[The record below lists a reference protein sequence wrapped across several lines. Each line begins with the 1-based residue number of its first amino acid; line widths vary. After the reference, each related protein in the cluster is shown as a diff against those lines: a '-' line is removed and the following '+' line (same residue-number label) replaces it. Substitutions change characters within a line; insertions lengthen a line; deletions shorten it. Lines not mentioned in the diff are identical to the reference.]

1 MFLKKAKL
9 LLIGLLSFGAAH
21 SQSDFTYNLAIEPVT
36 FEQLPGLHSF
46 VHAQYDGKW
55 LFIGGRLDGLH
66 ARQPFN
72 AFPES
77 QNNTVLR
84 VLDPQTGELWT
95 AGLDALPITIAEQLQ
110 STNMNFHQI
119 GGVLYIVGGYAFSA
133 SADDH
138 ITFPYLTAVQVPL
151 LIEAIM
157 NNGDIGPAFYQI
169 EDDFFAVTG
178 GHLQWLDGRFYLVG
192 GHRFDGR
199 YNPMN
204 HPTFVQEYTNAVR
217 IFTATLEGG
226 VLSANQ
232 VDEWMDTVHLRRR
245 DYNLLPQVF
254 PDGSLGFTLFSGVFQ
269 INADLPFLYPVD
281 ITADA
286 YVPRTEFNQYL
297 AHYHGATLGIYE
309 EESQRMHSLFFG
321 GMSQYYYDGENLV
334 QDDLVPFVNTISR
347 VVREADGSLTEYR
360 EPISFP
366 EFFGAGAEFL
376 ANPDLPRIAGSEV
389 IDLDA
394 IEEETFLLGHA
405 VGGISS
411 TTRNPFSVNQTSST
425 SANTSVYEV
434 WMTRTVT
441 GVAQAVRA
449 DFDIPAVKVYP
460 NPAQEVIT
468 LEFTLESPTEVHVLL
483 SGLNGRLM
491 MNATL
496 GMLPAGAHAF
506 ELTLEDSSSKE
517 TLFLTTVFDHRHYQT
532 SKILRP

>member
-1 MFLKKAKL
+1 MSFKNATIL
-9 LLIGLLSFGAAH
+9 LLGLLCFGQVQ
-21 SQSDFTYNLAIEPVT
+21 SQSDFTYSLAIEPVS

-46 VHAQYDGKW
+46 VQAQHDGKW

-77 QNNTVLR
+77 QNNTLLR

-95 AGLDALPITIAEQLQ
+95 AGLDALPTSIAEQLQ
-110 STNMNFHQI
+110 STNMNFHQLED
-119 GGVLYIVGGYAFSA
+119 VLYILGGYAFST

-138 ITFPYLTAVQVPL
+138 ITFPYLTAVQLPL
-151 LIEAIM
+151 LFEAVM
-157 NNGDIGPAFYQI
+157 NNGDISPAFSQV

-217 IFTATLEGG
+217 IFTASIEDG
-226 VLSANQ
+226 VLTANQ
-232 VDEWMDTVHLRRR
+232 VDEWLDTVHLRRR

-254 PDGSLGFTLFSGVFQ
+254 PNGSLGFTLFSGVFQ

-281 ITADA
+281 ISADG

-297 AHYHGATLGIYE
+297 AHYHGATLAMYE
-309 EESQRMHSLFFG
+309 GDSQRMHNFFFG
-321 GMSQYYYDGENLV
+321 GMSQYYYDGEELV

-347 VVREADGSLTEYR
+347 VVREADGSLTEYQ
-360 EPISFP
+360 ESIAFP

-376 ANPDLPRIAGSEV
+376 TNPDLPLVAGSEV
-389 IDLDA
+389 VDLDA
-394 IEEETFLLGHA
+394 IEEGTFLLGHA
-405 VGGISS
+405 VGGIASA
-411 TTRNPFSVNQTSST
+411 TRNPFSVNQTSTT
-425 SANTSVYEV
+425 SASTSVYEV
-434 WMTRTVT
+434 WMTRTET
-441 GVAQAVRA
+441 GVAQAVRPTFLVP
-449 DFDIPAVKVYP
+449 DVKVYP

-468 LEFTLESPTEVHVLL
+468 LEFTLENPSEVHVLL

-491 MNATL
+491 MNSTL
-496 GMLPAGAHAF
+496 GKLPAGAHAF
-506 ELTLEDSSSKE
+506 EITLEDSSSKE

-532 SKILRP
+532 NKILRP